1 MDQLNI
7 CTGNGRSQAH
17 LVISPGENYTVEE
30 GRSTAFSCKIIGG
43 NSQQQIVWYGVNDR
57 KIKKDFRWLLSST
70 LEFLCLGHLWWFVSQ
85 WFVVHDFFGDC
96 KKSMSWTGIDI
107 ELKQKWHWQRVIYD
121 RNLPFLQNKYLTL
134 TRFQQFISASNNF
147 WKPCSVVILMP

>member
-17 LVISPGENYTVEE
+17 LVISPGEKYTVEE

-57 KIKKDFRWLLSST
+57 KIKEDFR
-70 LEFLCLGHLWWFVSQ
+70 
-85 WFVVHDFFGDC
+85 
-96 KKSMSWTGIDI
+96 
-107 ELKQKWHWQRVIYD
+107 
-121 RNLPFLQNKYLTL
+121 
-134 TRFQQFISASNNF
+134 
-147 WKPCSVVILMP
+147 